1 MRIFMKHVRYATLA
15 LVAVAPALAMAQMTG
30 APSSAGA
37 AGGTAPRGMD
47 TPVAKVP
54 GTVRSEPPNVA
65 PPLPSVDSSGV
76 NRSNDSAT
84 GEVKP
89 PIGAPRLPGEP
100 VNPPTG
106 PDTLDR
112 D

>member
-1 MRIFMKHVRYATLA
+1 MRILKKPLCYAALA
-15 LVAVAPALAMAQMTG
+15 LVAAAPALAIAQITG

-37 AGGTAPRGMD
+37 AGSTAPRGMD
-47 TPVAKVP
+47 TPVARVP
-54 GTVRSEPPNVA
+54 GTVRSEPPNVN
-65 PPLPSVDSSGV
+65 PPLPSVDSSGA

-84 GEVKP
+84 GEVKA

-106 PDTLDR
+106 PDDLKD
-112 D
+112 